1 SARLCDVCSLPYRQR
16 GLLLECLSL
25 RRFHTPCSDESLSFG
40 GNPSIQSFART
51 HEPLQYPFRTV
62 TLAFEY
68 GKSLVARSCSVSNR
82 GTSGTFFARGRFN
95 FARPWFGC
103 HCWRAVS
110 PLESIFI
117 SEHDKDPRGSQEH
130 EDLSQR
136 PFDIFS
142 RQLSDLISERSP
154 LTLAIQVLSRK

>member
-1 SARLCDVCSLPYRQR
+1 MSLDISEVRSARLCDVCSLPYRQQ

-25 RRFHTPCSDESLSFG
+25 RRFR
-40 GNPSIQSFART
+40 IQSFART

-68 GKSLVARSCSVSNR
+68 GKSLGARSCSVSNR

-103 HCWRAVS
+103 HGWRAVS
-110 PLESIFI
+110 PLESIF
-117 SEHDKDPRGSQEH
+117 
-130 EDLSQR
+130 
-136 PFDIFS
+136 
-142 RQLSDLISERSP
+142 
-154 LTLAIQVLSRK
+154 